1 MPLPRVHTCTL
12 GQYLP
17 SDRPAN
23 LELRRSNSNAT
34 WGNVMHRILNA
45 ALALT
50 LPSCFAAQAAHAQ
63 SPETRTQTHPP
74 RLEEAKAKAAAAA
87 RIAPAPLMLFGVIP
101 VSTRSQQARMLT
113 EQALDKY
120 ENVMLNDSI
129 VLAEQATQKDHDF
142 ALGYAVLAFAAR
154 RSTGNTTA
162 LARAKSLLP
171 RATPDEQLMV
181 RWMTSI
187 QDRNLLPA
195 IASMNDLLKRYPN
208 NKHVL
213 YLTSEWLYTQEDFE
227 HAQKM
232 LESLLQLDSNF
243 PPALNMLGYSY
254 IESGHPDPEKAVAY
268 SRRYVQVD
276 PSSPNPEDSLG
287 EVLRYAGQDEA
298 SLEHYGAA
306 LQVDPTFFTSQLGLG
321 DTLTLMGKY
330 DQAREEYDRAILM
343 GEDNRE
349 VLHASYQKALV
360 YFWEGHLDEGQRALD
375 ALAKQAAAKNES
387 NAQVEIAFGAA
398 MLTPEFASELH
409 QLRNLEQTLSENVE
423 GMSGADRG
431 AALAKVL
438 CEEARVASQ
447 HQIRETAEQAIATLE
462 KLASRSGD
470 QVVANQYD
478 TARGYLHLSQGDLG
492 NAANELSSNRHSP
505 LAVQQLAR
513 VQQKSGDQSASA
525 ESLLQLK
532 YQRAP
537 TAEWYLVSQLGL
549 ASQ

>member
-1 MPLPRVHTCTL
+1 MSLPRVHTCPL
-12 GQYLP
+12 GQYPP
-17 SDRPAN
+17 SYRPVN
-23 LELRRSNSNAT
+23 LDIRRPQRDAT
-34 WGNVMHRILNA
+34 WGKRMYRIVRT
-45 ALALT
+45 ALILT
-50 LPSCFAAQAAHAQ
+50 LPLGLAAQASQAQ
-63 SPETRTQTHPP
+63 SPAPRAETHTP
-74 RLEEAKAKAAAAA
+74 RLEETKSKTPAATPV
-87 RIAPAPLMLFGVIP
+87 APAPLLLFGVIP
-101 VSTRSQQARMLT
+101 VSTRSQEARKLT

-120 ENVMLNDSI
+120 ENVMLDDSVVI
-129 VLAEQATQKDHDF
+129 AEEATQKDRGF
-142 ALGYAVLAFAAR
+142 ALSYAVLAFAAR
-154 RSTGNTTA
+154 RSTGNSTA

-181 RWMTSI
+181 RWMSSI

-195 IASMNDLLKRYPN
+195 ISSMNDLLKRYPK

-213 YLTSEWLYTQEDFE
+213 YHTSEWLYTQEDYE
-227 HAQKM
+227 RAQKM
-232 LESLLQLDSNF
+232 LESLLQLDPNF

-268 SRRYVQVD
+268 SKRYVEVD

-330 DQAREEYDRAILM
+330 DEAREEYDKAVLM
-343 GEDNRE
+343 AENTRDL
-349 VLHASYQKALV
+349 LHASYQKALV
-360 YFWEGHLDEGQRALD
+360 YFWEGRLEEGQRALESLSKK
-375 ALAKQAAAKNES
+375 ALEKKEP
-387 NAQVEIAFGAA
+387 NAQAEIAFGAA

-409 QLRNLEQTLSENVE
+409 QLRNLEQTLSEHVE

-431 AALAKVL
+431 AALARVL

-447 HQIRETAEQAIATLE
+447 HEIRETAEQAIASLE
-462 KLASRSGD
+462 KLASQSGD
-470 QVVANQYD
+470 SVVANQYD

-513 VQQKSGDQSASA
+513 VQQKSGDQSAAS
-525 ESLLQLK
+525 ESLIQLK

-537 TAEWYLVSQLGL
+537 TAEWYLVSHINS
-549 ASQ
+549 ASR

>member
-1 MPLPRVHTCTL
+1 MPLPHVHTCPL
-12 GQYLP
+12 GQYLL
-17 SDRPAN
+17 SYRPAKVVF
-23 LELRRSNSNAT
+23 RRHTRRHFGGISMRSTFRTAFLLALPLSL
-34 WGNVMHRILNA
+34 VAQA
-45 ALALT
+45 ALAQT
-50 LPSCFAAQAAHAQ
+50 PAAPSLN
-63 SPETRTQTHPP
+63 HPP
-74 RLEEAKAKAAAAA
+74 RLQEAKSKTPAATPVP
-87 RIAPAPLMLFGVIP
+87 PAPLLLFGVIP
-101 VSTRSQQARMLT
+101 VSTRSQEARKLT

-120 ENVMLNDSI
+120 ENVMLDDSI
-129 VLAEQATQKDHDF
+129 VLAEQATHKDRDF

-154 RSTGNTTA
+154 RNTPNTAA
-162 LARAKSLLP
+162 LARAKSLTP

-195 IASMNDLLKRYPN
+195 IASMNDLLKRYPR

-213 YLTSEWLYTQEDFE
+213 YLTSEWLYAQEDFE
-227 HAQKM
+227 RAQKM
-232 LESLLQLDSNF
+232 LETLLQLDPNF

-254 IESGHPDPEKAVAY
+254 IESGHPDAEKAVAY
-268 SRRYVQVD
+268 SKRYVEVD

-321 DTLTLMGKY
+321 DTLTLMGKFSE
-330 DQAREEYDRAILM
+330 AREEYDRAILM
-343 GEDNRE
+343 AENSRD

-360 YFWEGHLDEGQRALD
+360 YFWEGHLEEGQRALG
-375 ALAKQAAAKNES
+375 ALAKKAVELKEP
-387 NAQVEIAFGAA
+387 NAQTEIAFGAA
-398 MLTPEFASELH
+398 MLTPEFAGELH
-409 QLRNLEQTLSENVE
+409 QLRNLEQTLSEHVD
-423 GMSGADRG
+423 GMSGSDRG

-447 HQIRETAEQAIATLE
+447 HAIRETAGQAVARLEQ
-462 KLASRSGD
+462 LASQSGD

-478 TARGYLHLSQGDLG
+478 SARGYLHESQGDLN
-492 NAANELSSNRHSP
+492 NAANELGSNRHSP

-513 VQQKSGDQSASA
+513 VQQKSGDQSGAS

-537 TAEWYLVSQLGL
+537 TAEWYLVTQIS
-549 ASQ
+549 STSR